1 MAFTALEDPELHST
15 ITTTGLGS
23 ARMRVASDSGEICRP
38 LGPIVTSAARRKK
51 LMYQRVPSKGCD
63 GTSAPDGQ
71 RAGGYR

>member
-1 MAFTALEDPELHST
+1 
-15 ITTTGLGS
+15 
-23 ARMRVASDSGEICRP
+23 MRVASDSGEICRP